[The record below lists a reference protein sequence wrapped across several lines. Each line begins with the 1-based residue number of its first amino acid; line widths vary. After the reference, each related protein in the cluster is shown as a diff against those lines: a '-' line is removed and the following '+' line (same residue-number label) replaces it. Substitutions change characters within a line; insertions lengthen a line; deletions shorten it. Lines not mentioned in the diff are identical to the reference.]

1 MSAGLPPRVERRV
14 RRVVEEILLSEAA
27 SLGRSRAAL
36 DELGRQIGQL
46 EARSND
52 LRAALDQGLSLVRF
66 TAGTTVGRALGLHPG
81 VAALLAEHGL
91 DRCDGCP
98 VRHDETLAE
107 LARGHDIPLEQLL
120 STLDALPAPRG

>member
-66 TAGTTVGRALGLHPG
+66 TAGTTVDRAAGRARLGPLRRLPG
-81 VAALLAEHGL
+81 
-91 DRCDGCP
+91 
-98 VRHDETLAE
+98 
-107 LARGHDIPLEQLL
+107 
-120 STLDALPAPRG
+120 APRRDPGRAGARP